1 MKDIKKAYVIG
12 SKTSQ
17 SLSPTIFNYWF
28 EKYDI
33 RALYDFIEIG
43 EKNFNKEIKKILK
56 EKNLC
61 GLNITIPHKENII
74 QHIDSFDRHSKK
86 IGAINCVTINK
97 NKTYG
102 SNTDWIGFCETLK
115 NNKINKKNTALLI
128 GYGGAA
134 KAILYG
140 MRQYGFKDIHVFN
153 RSTNKLPKNSLNRVS
168 GHPLFEIENYLETA
182 GIIVNTA
189 PVNILKKLKIKKP
202 TTEGLIFDIVYS
214 PVNTS
219 FLKNFSKKNKKING
233 LNMLVN
239 QAAPCF
245 KKWFGI
251 TPEPDKRLF
260 NILTKAA
267 PQ

>member
-1 MKDIKKAYVIG
+1 MRDTKKAYVIG

-28 EKYDI
+28 EKYNV
-33 RALYDFIEIG
+33 RGFYDFIEIS

-61 GLNITIPHKENII
+61 GLNITIPHKEKII
-74 QHIDSFDRHSKK
+74 QHVDSFDSHSKK
-86 IGAINCVTINK
+86 IGAINCVTIKK
-97 NKTYG
+97 NKTHG
-102 SNTDWIGFCETLK
+102 TNTDWVGFCETLK

-134 KAILYG
+134 KAVLYG
-140 MRQYGFKDIHVFN
+140 MKQYGFKEIHIFN
-153 RSTNKLPKNSLNRVS
+153 RSTKKLPKNNLNRIYS
-168 GHPLFEIENYLETA
+168 HPLPEIKNYFA
-182 GIIVNTA
+182 AADIIVNTA
-189 PVNILKKLKIKKP
+189 PVNVLSKLEIKKP
-202 TTEGLIFDIVYS
+202 TSGGHIFDIVYS

-219 FLKNFSKKNKKING
+219 FLNSFNKQSKKING
-233 LNMLVN
+233 LHMLVN
-239 QAAPCF
+239 QAVPCF

-251 TPEPDKRLF
+251 TPQPDKKLF

-267 PQ
+267 S